1 MSGWAAKQAKKAEWA
16 EARKLDGLDNKE
28 TTVNDTRD
36 AAMGKGEDQLFE
48 KKLSKEEQKAEKERK
63 KAEAKAKRD
72 AKKAAKGKPLSK
84 KKSKENLEKLAQQEA
99 EAAARVDESE
109 ADRLAREEHI
119 IATFAHQKEQ
129 HAHAKDISVRRGVST
144 SLRHRRDSPPS
155 HNEVSGLFFDF
166 ERVSGA
172 RPQSNAIAAPPPRRR
187 HAQVRDVTISF
198 HGANLIENTDFA
210 LNYGNRYGFIG
221 PNGAD
226 SA

>member
-1 MSGWAAKQAKKAEWA
+1 MGKEGSKRSARKAKSEEIAMLKELDAEAGDDATARAAAKLSAKPVI
-16 EARKLDGLDNKE
+16 DNGATE
-28 TTVNDTRD
+28 
-36 AAMGKGEDQLFE
+36 LFE

-119 IATFAHQKEQ
+119 IATFASQKEQ
-129 HAHAKDISVRRGVST
+129 HAHAKDIS
-144 SLRHRRDSPPS
+144 
-155 HNEVSGLFFDF
+155 
-166 ERVSGA
+166 
-172 RPQSNAIAAPPPRRR
+172 
-187 HAQVRDVTISF
+187 VRDVTISF

>member
-16 EARKLDGLDNKE
+16 EARKLDGL
-28 TTVNDTRD
+28 DTRD

-129 HAHAKDISVRRGVST
+129 HAHAKDISVRRGVFDARR
-144 SLRHRRDSPPS
+144 LRERTRWVVSFRILGAFRARR
-155 HNEVSGLFFDF
+155 
-166 ERVSGA
+166 A
-172 RPQSNAIAAPPPRRR
+172 RSE
-187 HAQVRDVTISF
+187 
-198 HGANLIENTDFA
+198 L
-210 LNYGNRYGFIG
+210 
-221 PNGAD
+221 
-226 SA
+226 